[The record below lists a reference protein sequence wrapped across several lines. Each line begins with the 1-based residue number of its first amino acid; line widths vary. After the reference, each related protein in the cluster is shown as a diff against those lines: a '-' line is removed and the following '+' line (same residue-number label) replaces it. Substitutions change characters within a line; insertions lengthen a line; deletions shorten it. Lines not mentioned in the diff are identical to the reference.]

1 MLFFLDYTPALQL
14 QHLVSTVVKKHSLLN
29 LEFHKNLTRG
39 GLRLEKLSEKADT
52 CYERGCGKVAKIDI
66 IPSHLTD
73 LTGPMDLQRQGL
85 DMRLQLFGETNR
97 QRADS
102 YHALRD
108 ARWRNNDFTF
118 SALQSCQRALD
129 IRLKLLGEN
138 HPETADCYH
147 ALGVKQWKMNDF
159 TAALGSHQRAL
170 DIRLKLFGEKHEK
183 TADSYHEL
191 GVTQWKLND
200 FSSARLSH
208 QRALEIRQKL
218 FGKNHEKTVDSYYT
232 LRVTK

>member
-1 MLFFLDYTPALQL
+1 MLFFFLDYTPVLQL
-14 QHLVSTVVKKHSLLN
+14 HHLVSTVVKKHSLLN
-29 LEFHKNLTRG
+29 HQFHKNLTRG
-39 GLRLEKLSEKADT
+39 GLKSEKLSEKADT
-52 CYERGCGKVAKIDI
+52 CYERRCGKIAKID
-66 IPSHLTD
+66 STQSR
-73 LTGPMDLQRQGL
+73 LTGPMDLQRQAL
-85 DMRLQLFGETNR
+85 EVRLQLFGETNH

-102 YHALRD
+102 CHALGD
-108 ARWRNNDFTF
+108 ARWRNNDFTL
-118 SALQSCQRALD
+118 SAFQSCQHALD
-129 IRLKLLGEN
+129 VRIKLRGEN

-159 TAALGSHQRAL
+159 TAAIGSHQRAL

-183 TADSYHEL
+183 TADSYYEL

-218 FGKNHEKTVDSYYT
+218 FGKNHEKTAYSYCS
-232 LRVTK
+232 LKVTK